1 MCGHSVIREV
11 VHHPKLLIEEM
22 PNIRIKPV
30 YKGKAMVFPSIVLQ
44 ERKEIQKYT
53 SEVKFP
59 LDPLCSSIVLV
70 VY

>member
-11 VHHPKLLIEEM
+11 IHHPKLLIEEM

-53 SEVKFP
+53 SEVKLP
-59 LDPLCSSIVLV
+59 LDPLYSSIVLV